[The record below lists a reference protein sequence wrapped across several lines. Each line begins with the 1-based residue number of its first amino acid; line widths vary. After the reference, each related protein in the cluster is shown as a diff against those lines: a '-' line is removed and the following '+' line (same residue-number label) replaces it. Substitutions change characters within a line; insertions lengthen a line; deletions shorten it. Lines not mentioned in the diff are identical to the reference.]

1 MHGLADALRV
11 PTPLSEMIKRGG
23 VYFNVGGTTP
33 TQVLTE
39 AIESIELP
47 RGVTRDLLLNAI
59 LERESLMPTAIG
71 NGIAIPHPRSPLMT
85 DSSQQ
90 RVAVMFLKTP
100 IAYNALDKQ
109 PVSVLFIILSSD
121 ARSHLAVLAALTHL
135 CRRPDFKTILS
146 ERPSTEELSEFIR
159 RIEAGWA
166 QSS

>member
-1 MHGLADALRV
+1 MPEAVRNA
-11 PTPLSEMIKRGG
+11 TPLSEMIRRGG
-23 VYFNVGGTTP
+23 VYYNVGGTTP

-39 AIESIELP
+39 AIASIELP
-47 RGVTRDLLLNAI
+47 KGVARDLLLNAI

-71 NGIAIPHPRSPLMT
+71 NGMAIPHPRSPLVT
-85 DSSQQ
+85 DASQQ

-109 PVSVLFIILSSD
+109 PVSVLFIILSAD

-135 CRRPDFKTILS
+135 CRRPDFKKVLS
-146 ERPSTEELSEFIR
+146 ERPSTEELCEFIR
-159 RIEAGWA
+159 QIEAGWA